1 MLRRKVAI
9 HIGRW
14 RYWKKNHIT
23 WELLHLLVTKS
34 HNFLYNAEIQNL
46 WFYEA
51 VLRVCLFVFLSD
63 TLIIFS
69 NTENIAATYHS
80 SLDGNSDFD
89 VVYLSF
95 QNTSTQTCKNS
106 MSSNK
111 WQLCF
116 LYVCKL
122 LLYRL
127 KKWSRCISISFLI
140 PSRGRRGV
148 WYQALVLCFRTKVNA
163 YYVCFYT
170 KYRRLK
176 GWGKANPSE
185 ELVFWLLLVSF

>member
-1 MLRRKVAI
+1 M
-9 HIGRW
+9 GRW
-14 RYWKKNHIT
+14 RYRKKNHTT

-95 QNTSTQTCKNS
+95 QNTSTQTCKNL
-106 MSSNK
+106 MSFDK
-111 WQLCF
+111 WQPSFLC
-116 LYVCKL
+116 LWKL
-122 LLYRL
+122 LFYRL
-127 KKWSRCISISFLI
+127 KENERIVFQSLFVFH
-140 PSRGRRGV
+140 PGEEEV
-148 WYQALVLCFRTKVNA
+148 FDT
-163 YYVCFYT
+163 
-170 KYRRLK
+170 RL
-176 GWGKANPSE
+176 
-185 ELVFWLLLVSF
+185 